1 MLELASSFHVLHF
14 RKTPQYEGC
23 EILAIP
29 GKFGMEFTGWA
40 FQKNSPLLPIFNYYL
55 KAMDEQ
61 GITARIF
68 AEYGS
73 TTQECPNYNGLPLG
87 FDSCIAAFVVFGVGL
102 SIAAV
107 GFIFEIL
114 IPKSMVKLLPNIG
127 GLSSLNEEGKLKE
140 DLSSFEDG
148 EDNWATKFSQK

>member
-1 MLELASSFHVLHF
+1 MLEFLTTFHDSYF
-14 RKTPQYEGC
+14 RKTPQYENC

-29 GKFGMEFTGWA
+29 GKFGMEYTGWP
-40 FQKNSPLLPIFNYYL
+40 FQKNSPLLPIFNYHL

-61 GITARIF
+61 GITERIF
-68 AEYGS
+68 AEYGT

-102 SIAAV
+102 GIATV

-114 IPKSMVKLLPNIG
+114 IPKGMVKLLPNIG
-127 GLSSLNEEGKLKE
+127 SLNSMNEEEKPKE
-140 DLSSFEDG
+140 DRSSCEDG
-148 EDNWATKFSQK
+148 ENDWATNS